1 MKIKNKVR
9 LEFEES
15 KKSIIFDNSSTDL
28 LLIPLSKLF
37 SVGNALKRGAE
48 KEQKTKI
55 YLRNWVNNKGGV
67 QQTIYLY
74 GTEKEITEKIKKYL
88 F

>member
-9 LEFEES
+9 LEFEKS

-37 SVGNALKRGAE
+37 SAGNALKRSAE
-48 KEQKTKI
+48 KVHKTKI
-55 YLRNWVNNKGGV
+55 YLRNWTNNKPGV
-67 QQTIYLY
+67 QQTVYLY
-74 GTEKEITEKIKKYL
+74 GNEKEITEKIKKYL

>member
-1 MKIKNKVR
+1 LKTKNKVR
-9 LEFEES
+9 LEFEKS

-37 SVGNALKRGAE
+37 LAE
-48 KEQKTKI
+48 KGSKTKI
-55 YLRNWVNNKGGV
+55 YLRNWKNNTAGK
-67 QQTIYLY
+67 QQTVYLY

-88 F
+88 L